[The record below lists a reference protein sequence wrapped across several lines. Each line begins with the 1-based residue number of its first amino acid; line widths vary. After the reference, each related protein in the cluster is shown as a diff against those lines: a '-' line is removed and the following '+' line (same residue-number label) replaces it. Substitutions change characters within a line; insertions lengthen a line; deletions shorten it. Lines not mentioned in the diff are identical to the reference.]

1 MQEED
6 AERKRKLEAGKAKL
20 AQFRQRKTDSQNA
33 SKKAKKKKKSSSG
46 SKQRDQSEDAPDSNL
61 SQSDEA
67 HPQSAPRGAAGTAEF
82 TIMRTVHHGEIIKH
96 NQTYTIE
103 PESEIST
110 TADDYSSEVIGDS
123 LLLSANGSSELKR
136 EEEFGVRETY
146 SEHETQSSQTRLEV
160 MEDELAG
167 KQQEIEELNRELEEM
182 RAAYGTE
189 GLQQLHIRK
198 TVCRLSSQMAANFM
212 LQEFETAIK
221 QRDGIITQLTTNLQ
235 QARKEK
241 DEIMREFLE
250 LTEQSQKL
258 KIQFQHLQAGET
270 LRNTSRT
277 STASDL
283 LHSKQQ
289 VFTYQHQLEEQEQQ
303 IKLFQKENEDYQTQI
318 AALHEK
324 IQNLAQVQQNE
335 IKVSY
340 EIQLHEKDLVA
351 EGLKAALQD
360 EEKNAFQLKER
371 MFAADKSVEELREQ
385 LTLKNHEIN
394 NLTEE
399 IKNSK
404 QRERRSSD
412 EIKQLMGTVEDLQKK
427 HHKGTQFEADIVQ
440 QMELETQ
447 RKLEKLQA
455 ELDEMHGQQI
465 VQMKQELV
473 KQHSSE
479 IEKLLAQHKAEVDN
493 ISNQTIIGITN
504 EQISV
509 LSATISELNV
519 QLQNSNHQR
528 NKMKEGFSQQL
539 EAISSE
545 KSLLQGRIEDLLQD
559 LSFAREQIHR
569 AKQSITEKESKL
581 NEASRFLV
589 TIEELKAQLAAAT
602 AFTKELESKHES
614 EVTNYKI
621 KLEMLER
628 EKDAVLGR
636 MAESQEAEL
645 EKLRTYCLFSHEEEL
660 SKLKEDLAREHSI
673 NIDNIKDNLDVHYKQ
688 QMDRVQH
695 EISKTIDA
703 MQVEKDGLITKQN
716 SLMLET
722 SKLKDLLQ
730 SMKDP
735 NSEEMMVQ
743 MNELQKEV
751 NSLRQEEKAKF
762 IIEKEVKRQQ
772 LRIDMLENEVKDKD
786 LLSERITGLEVDN
799 KLLKDEND
807 TLQIILKKHDLN
819 DYGKNLSGDA
829 NSENL
834 DLKNEMENLIAEN
847 KQLRKLELQLKEEL
861 ERQKNIFSVAEK
873 HFQVNYHNLQ
883 EEHACL
889 LKIKEE
895 LEDTKNKQEAE
906 YKIKEE
912 CVELT
917 FHSTEEKVALKKTKL
932 DAPSGSKLV
941 KADTFEGGE
950 VVEKD
955 TTELM
960 EKLEVAQHD
969 KQELSLK
976 LSDLS
981 QQLQLKQIEIN
992 QLKEDVK
999 SLRQERGYALSHRQE
1014 LKEVIN
1020 VKGIQTVQADQACFR
1035 ECEVVMSN
1043 AVLDTIAKSD
1053 VSTPGESL
1061 NEEVEEHKE
1070 NSHHYSCAPSHLPF
1084 QICKSQLEQQ
1094 HVRELTSKLENES
1107 FLLISTQTEKDQLQQ
1122 ELTTVHQEQ
1131 ADMRLQLEAQRISL
1145 TQIHSAHLELIN
1157 ENFQAEKENKLCSLK
1172 EEMLEVQ
1179 EWKIKELHSMHQ
1191 QELQAVKLQQAG
1203 GEAGSC
1209 QLLTEL
1215 LMKTI
1220 GVERDRLN
1228 QCLNRILDDK
1238 PTGKKDET
1246 EHGKEGISQ
1255 ESSCVMAFQ
1264 QHIVEAQTVHTHL
1277 TTLLHN
1283 FLKEYKRMA
1292 ELYTYLEKIEELQTA
1307 KEEDITIPRH
1317 ILISSQASAKSKADV
1332 QEPLIVT
1339 ASQSKEV
1346 EKLEIEFSHQRTRFE
1361 EKHSQQIEHL
1371 REYFQQQLKENEE
1384 RYTTEIIHLQE
1395 ELQNV
1400 SETSLQSRDLSKAQS
1415 DVELGLQEADIFKT
1429 VYAPD
1434 TDVLKMDEAVLLG
1447 DQPLRKCTGPIYQQL
1462 QTLRRALYAKYVEE
1476 VNALKTQHGA
1486 ELCQLKVDL
1495 MEKYS
1500 LENAALKHE
1509 IIQLTKAKQENV
1521 NGNFGDLPLCP
1532 LRNIEGGKH
1541 LDINQLLEERYRER
1555 IEEEIARV
1563 IVEMTIG
1570 FAQKTELARLAT
1582 QNGESSRQ
1590 FANPHESTENV
1601 NINEGADE
1609 KCQFHEEEKQEL
1621 QIIESRSQGEMQLKG
1636 PQTCLSCELPTD
1648 EVGSME
1654 SITLNPSKEYLS
1666 REQDGDLSLRNQD
1679 TSLTM
1684 ESHSK
1689 EKTVVLKEEDYNQ
1702 MVAMGAESAKLK
1714 PLYEQH
1720 VEDMRQE
1727 LVRQV
1732 QDRQQATETM
1742 RQAHMAQLER
1752 QMQDQEQ
1759 LLSEIH
1765 MLRAQLAENASVTS
1779 ESQAM
1784 EREKMLLEVL
1794 ESIESREKQGCNL
1807 QDNSTQTQLTQDE
1820 QISEAESI
1828 EQAWEEGGQA
1838 GEGSER
1844 SKETSPSD
1852 LTTERYSQNRANL
1865 RLLKILFEIVKTTG
1879 AVEETIGRHVLGL
1892 LDQTGRNPSSS
1903 KVLVWK
1909 PEAEDPET
1917 ALAMEVPEAAGLTAV
1932 DKYVEEKDARIWS
1945 RATEEGLDLPLQ
1957 LTVGGFAGININPED
1972 EAQVLNISTR
1982 LQAAVEKLLE
1992 AINETSNQLEH
2003 AKAAQTE
2010 LVRESMKR
2018 KQETTEL
2025 VRCQEELQERLNE
2038 EAKAREHLALELS
2051 KAEGLLDGYA
2061 EERVFL
2067 EKQMQEKIDLIRH
2080 LEQELQSTGNRLQ
2093 EFEQERQQIQ
2103 EERELL
2109 SRQKN
2114 ALKSGAAPAE
2124 QRVVE
2129 AAVDAAPTEEL
2140 LEETEKLLNERIEVQ
2155 RQAEKESGDFHKHVK
2170 VLETELEEQLN
2181 HYMEL
2186 EQEKNTD
2193 LEDLRQK
2200 NLALEKQLE
2209 KTRKFLDEQAVDRE
2223 HERDVFQ
2230 QEIHKLE
2237 QQLKMP
2243 QRYQPVKDQQSNELE
2258 KLANHLKEKTDKCSE
2273 LLLCKEQL
2281 HRDVQERNE
2290 EIEKMECRIQE
2301 VEQALLISADNLQK
2315 VEDRKQPTVMAVTGE
2330 MPLEAQLQVEREAI
2344 DRKEK
2349 EITNLEEQLEQFR
2362 EELENKNEE
2371 VQQLLMQLEIQRKES
2386 ATRLQEL
2393 EQENKGLKD
2402 ESENLQTET
2411 QDDIPL
2417 KSHHSKAEKFEEILL
2432 GKDQEIDQLNEQIGK
2447 LQTQLEVATD
2457 NKLIEEKN
2465 EQMKE
2470 YKSQLKCLK
2479 SDQECLKRNSEEEI
2493 EKLNEVIEKL
2503 QQELAS
2509 IEQKVSVDFA
2519 SRTEDGESGKHHLEL
2534 MMAEKELL
2542 QQKVELND
2550 TEGTLAKT
2558 KLEETKAD
2566 VKLLKEELENLRE
2579 IQDHTQQVCESQY
2592 DGNIT
2597 VDLGN
2602 RANEE
2607 KTEEV
2612 LREETAQLLSNQL
2625 FTSMQE
2631 TMQSTIHKM
2640 ESELQELQKVIKE
2653 KDSELLQHSNQTQL
2667 LTERTQEIEQLNEV
2681 LKKLQLELAG
2691 KDQKI
2696 SADFASRTEN
2706 AESSKHHL
2714 EAMMAGKKMLHQKIE
2729 LNDADVILA
2738 KTELETT
2745 KEELKLLKE
2754 ELEKLKS
2761 TPESTTIGKV
2771 CKSKYDG
2778 NGTVDTDNRANVEEA
2793 LLVQGSIHMES
2804 QLQELQKVV
2813 KDKDS
2818 QLLQYSNQTEALKK
2832 QTQEIEQL
2840 NDRIQTLQQ
2849 NLASVELKVSVDF
2862 ARQDAE
2868 SGKHQHKAMMAEK
2881 ELLQKTVALNG
2892 EEVILAKSELE
2903 ETKAEVKLLKGE
2915 LEKWKRTQENTTI
2928 GKVCDSKYD
2937 GDQTMDAGNRANV
2950 EMEALGEKTA
2960 QLLANQAFLTSA
2972 QETMQSTAHNMESQ
2986 LQELQNV
2993 VKEKDLQLLQ
3003 YSNQTELLKKQAQ
3016 EIKQLNEVMET
3027 LQQDLANRE
3036 PNVSLDFA
3044 SRTEDA
3050 ESGDRQLKAA
3060 VAEKALLEQQLEL
3073 NGEEVTLAKT
3083 QLEETKVALNLLKE
3097 EFEKLKRT
3105 QENIKIEDARE
3116 SKAGGDVIFN
3126 TKRKG
3131 NIEKVEEALREK
3143 TAQLLVNQALLTSV
3157 QDTMQGTISNMESQ
3171 LQELQK
3177 VIKEKDSELLQ
3188 YSNQTELVGEQA
3200 RSERDQHDQ
3209 MILAMEETL
3218 RQKVAAALVSEAQ
3231 MKAIQ
3236 VHTKLMQKTDSSP
3249 ILEVECKGTQTHI
3262 SNPREEEEAES
3273 KLSVLS
3279 LRLLQ
3284 LEKQLADLHEQ
3295 QQVEREHVR
3304 IANQQAAEKETKL
3317 CELQRVLENTKKS
3330 HEENCVG
3337 EKSETGESTTL
3348 QTFSEPSQSNVADD
3362 MKHELKMIKAEATAT
3377 KEELSHYRELAEK
3390 LEDEFMAK
3398 ETSIAHLQEDL
3409 LYMRKCLAQ
3418 AEEKLACY
3426 MKREEQQAEQKKTS
3440 PVDVPDS
3447 VDGQGETPFDRKTSS
3462 SQTERATSVN
3472 NGNQTPRVHLIEK
3485 GVQNEL
3491 ELARGSRTSY
3501 EVTEIMEQYTE
3512 KIGQMQDLH
3521 AAEILDMEAR
3531 HISEADLLRREQYL
3545 AVQALTEECE
3555 ALKAVIEALRTPAGA
3570 VISESALS
3578 ASYQFTDATSSDTSS
3593 DWSQGTYVVQGQ
3605 SFDPASGVLRGGDEV
3620 TTDLLPNKI
3629 KNLLRAVHH
3638 EGIQVLSLTEVPG
3651 AEKDTQSQSFTVN
3664 AETWLKERKSY
3675 LETIVSLKDL
3685 IGKMQVH
3692 ERSEIF
3698 ESSDLH
3704 ERAPDWRGELLRAI
3718 REVFCREQDVLLAA
3732 FHTQLATLST
3742 CDASALV
3749 TQMQHRLQ
3757 EQGMEQINSM
3767 DCVENADRRSLLLEI
3782 QELRAQLITL
3792 QNDGAVNPP
3801 FLSKVEDVIN
3811 YNLPQD
3817 PLPQTQEIHLKLC
3830 SVQAKATELQDQLSS
3845 ERLLVA
3851 EIKNELAQA
3860 KLELEST
3867 LKIQHKHFKE
3877 LESLRMEVKQKTDE
3891 MDGVN
3896 DILANEQRKTR
3907 ELQWAL
3913 EKEKAKL
3920 ERNEERGKEELED
3933 LKMIVEDQRLK
3944 NIEISKLL
3952 EVEKQL
3958 VKELQERITSGAM
3971 IYGTELSQERSKVSE
3986 LQAFL
3991 EAEKARSSDLVNALE
4006 CSRGLDAQM
4015 QDSEG
4020 NGQTGGNSPAEQ
4032 LLKQLQSQLDIKHN
4046 RIVEL
4051 VSEMERYKLECIQL
4065 KQHIEED
4072 RQSHRKE
4079 LQAEQ
4084 DAGKVAQEQ
4093 AEELKSK
4100 VVELH
4105 QKLKERMV
4113 EVQKLQ
4119 ADELCL
4125 KETIQ
4130 ELHNL
4135 HQGSVGECG
4144 TERRE
4149 PGQIAGWKAA
4159 IAPTTKGV
4167 QQQKAERAVKGS
4179 SSAPLSALNDDG
4191 VADGGPFNLDN
4202 IRIRLQQVSTKLK
4215 QLGTK
4220 ASQRILFEAAD
4231 DEDFAW
4237 SQNSIQEVVSQLQRV
4252 AVLSLQGENLVLP
4265 PGISTSS
4272 LTERLLT
4279 QNAELTGY
4287 VSRLTEEK
4295 NDLRNTLLKL
4305 EEEACRHRLRGPSGD
4320 HSYRSSLDNAANIDM
4335 LIVSERE
4342 LWNKE
4347 KLNLQKSLKQ
4357 TEAELSKV
4365 RAELR
4370 NEAMQRDLGHESEN
4384 VALKRIYGK
4393 YLRSESFRK
4402 ALVYQKK
4409 YLLLLLG
4416 GFHECEEATLAL
4428 IARMG
4433 GQPSYTDLEVITN
4446 HSRAFTRFRSA
4457 VRVSI
4462 AISRMKFL
4470 VRRWQRVTG
4479 SSPNSVNR
4487 NGFGQST
4494 GNDMRT
4500 DSPYLPTGSLEL
4512 YGEQRHSSCR
4522 SRSGFESPRSTVN
4535 SQHRYIAVSADLNPC
4550 SHLQHYDPDRAL
4562 TDYISRLEALQKRL
4576 GSVQSGSSTHT
4587 QTHHGTRR

>member
-103 PESEIST
+103 
-110 TADDYSSEVIGDS
+110 VIGDS

-189 GLQQLHIRK
+189 GLQQ
-198 TVCRLSSQMAANFM
+198 

>member
-110 TADDYSSEVIGDS
+110 TADDYSSE
-123 LLLSANGSSELKR
+123 

-189 GLQQLHIRK
+189 GLQQLFI
-198 TVCRLSSQMAANFM
+198 VSLQ

-2631 TMQSTIHKM
+2631 TMQSTIHK
-2640 ESELQELQKVIKE
+2640 
-2653 KDSELLQHSNQTQL
+2653 T
-2667 LTERTQEIEQLNEV
+2667 
-2681 LKKLQLELAG
+2681 
-2691 KDQKI
+2691 
-2696 SADFASRTEN
+2696 
-2706 AESSKHHL
+2706 
-2714 EAMMAGKKMLHQKIE
+2714 
-2729 LNDADVILA
+2729 
-2738 KTELETT
+2738 
-2745 KEELKLLKE
+2745 
-2754 ELEKLKS
+2754 
-2761 TPESTTIGKV
+2761 
-2771 CKSKYDG
+2771 
-2778 NGTVDTDNRANVEEA
+2778 
-2793 LLVQGSIHMES
+2793 ES

>member
-189 GLQQLHIRK
+189 GLQQ
-198 TVCRLSSQMAANFM
+198 